1 MNWWQ
6 SIIIGIVEGLT
17 EYLPVS
23 STGHI
28 LLAQRLLGL
37 EDSEASKAFAIVV
50 QAGAILAVLGLYFTK
65 ARSMLD
71 GVMGRNPNGLLL
83 LRNVLIAIG
92 NSGDSALIPHARRLL
107 QDPSAIVRGAAI
119 WALRRL
125 LPDTDASQLRATHEA
140 GETDADV
147 KSEWTAELTR
157 PL

>member
-83 LRNVLIAIG
+83 LRNVLIAFLPAAFAG
-92 NSGDSALIPHARRLL
+92 LFLEKKNRRPPHRPLAHRRLM
-107 QDPSAIVRGAAI
+107 VRRRHRHP
-119 WALRRL
+119 RRL
-125 LPDTDASQLRATHEA
+125 MVQTQRLPRPTRR
-140 GETDADV
+140 
-147 KSEWTAELTR
+147 R
-157 PL
+157 PLHG